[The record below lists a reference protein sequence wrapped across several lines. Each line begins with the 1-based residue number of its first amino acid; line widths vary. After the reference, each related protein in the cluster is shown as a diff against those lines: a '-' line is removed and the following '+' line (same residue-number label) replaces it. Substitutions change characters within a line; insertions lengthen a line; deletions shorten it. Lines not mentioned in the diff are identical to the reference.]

1 MLQEGQVK
9 AGTAYADA
17 EADVPRRES
26 KASYISSMVSSRL
39 LKFLIVGA
47 IGVIVNLL
55 VMALVFQTMGYRDWR
70 ASGIAST
77 IAAIGNYVLNNY
89 WTFADQRRTG
99 RALFRGVFLYLA
111 MAGAGVGITTLTY
124 SILTRASFR
133 AYFGTSSLYLFGA
146 QIVSI
151 SFGTFLN
158 YNLNKLFT
166 WRSGDDLDKP
176 LPNLHLD
183 TLVSALSPSDEIHD

>member
-1 MLQEGQVK
+1 MSQEGQVK
-9 AGTAYADA
+9 AGTAYADD
-17 EADVPRRES
+17 EAHVPCRES
-26 KASYISSMVSSRL
+26 KASYISSIISSRL

-77 IAAIGNYVLNNY
+77 IAAVGNYVLNNY

-111 MAGAGVGITTLTY
+111 MSGAGVGITTLTY

-133 AYFGTSSLYLFGA
+133 AHFGTSSLYLFGA

-158 YNLNKLFT
+158 YNLNKFFT
-166 WRSGDDLDKP
+166 WRSGDDLSKS
-176 LPNLHLD
+176 LPTLHLD
-183 TLVSALSPSDEIHD
+183 KVVSALSPSDELHD